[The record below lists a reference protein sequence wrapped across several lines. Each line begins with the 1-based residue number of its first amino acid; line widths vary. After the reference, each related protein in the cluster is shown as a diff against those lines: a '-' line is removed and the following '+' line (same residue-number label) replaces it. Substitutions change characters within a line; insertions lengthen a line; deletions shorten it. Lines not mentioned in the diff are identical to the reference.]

1 MDGGSDHE
9 KTAVY
14 PAAAPRSARRPGVLA
29 PRGIPTLDLGTPV
42 KQCRLTPLDLGNG
55 ERGFVT
61 VFSAEKSIDPYEG
74 SFTFPKDTPKIAVFD
89 ASGRELWR
97 RELPHTIPVCGSCR
111 CCRWTWTVTDAM
123 NPSRRQHLRTPLRLR
138 HRLERADART
148 GRVTGSW

>member
-1 MDGGSDHE
+1 MMDGGSDHE

-14 PAAAPRSARRPGVLA
+14 PAAAPRSALRPGVLA
-29 PRGIPTLDLGTPV
+29 PRDTDPRPRHAV

-97 RELPHTIPVCGSCR
+97 RELPHTIPGV
-111 CCRWTWTVTDAM
+111 WFM
-123 NPSRRQHLRTPLRLR
+123 PLLPMDMDGDGCDEIYYVANTCERPFDYDGY
-138 HRLERADART
+138 RLERADART
-148 GRVTGSW
+148 AV

>member
-1 MDGGSDHE
+1 M
-9 KTAVY
+9 KKLLYTLLLL
-14 PAAAPRSARRPGVLA
+14 PAALSAREFSPREVL
-29 PRGIPTLDLGTPV
+29 TLDLGTPV

-97 RELPHTIPVCGSCR
+97 RELPHTIPGVWFMPLLNVMFSSKC
-111 CCRWTWTVTDAM
+111 WTLLTT
-123 NPSRRQHLRTPLRLR
+123 
-138 HRLERADART
+138 LE
-148 GRVTGSW
+148 